1 MNNDSIFLY
10 IIAAA
15 AVVYAIGNAYG
26 FFVKGARCT
35 VTEGTVY
42 SIWTPGPE
50 KMRFRNSKWAKIAYK
65 VNGKR
70 YISYNRIQIPMSAEV
85 GTKITIRYDALQP
98 DMLYSFSWK
107 KIGIALAGAAVCVIL
122 GVMTQM
128 A

>member
-10 IIAAA
+10 IIAAL
-15 AVVYAIGNAYG
+15 VVAYALGNAYG
-26 FFVKGARCT
+26 FFVKRARCS

-50 KMRFRNSKWAKIAYK
+50 KTRFRNSKWAKIAYK

-107 KIGIALAGAAVCVIL
+107 KIGIALAVAAVCVIL

>member
-26 FFVKGARCT
+26 FFVKRARCT

-70 YISYNRIQIPMSAEV
+70 YIFYTLLIIIILSIS
-85 GTKITIRYDALQP
+85 LSC
-98 DMLYSFSWK
+98 YSCMYFY
-107 KIGIALAGAAVCVIL
+107 IFINI
-122 GVMTQM
+122 
-128 A
+128 